1 MRGVRTS
8 TAYHFRRLV
17 RAAVLSDGRSSSV
30 DELSGSSGDSRPT
43 IRVSPM
49 RRGEEVG
56 YAVVRRVTQRES
68 LFPGLGRDSLDAE
81 FHRCSLG
88 PVGTAARFTVA
99 GLFAGI
105 GGIERGLE
113 AAGGHAELLCENW
126 EPATAVLSERFPGV
140 PLVGDVRDLRSL
152 PKVDVV
158 SAGFPCTD
166 LSQAGRTNGIQGKAS
181 GLVAEV
187 FRLLRRNKVPVLLLE
202 NVRNM
207 LVLDGGEAMRYL
219 VSELEAVGYRW
230 AYRLVD
236 SRFTGVPQRRQR
248 VIFVAAKE
256 IDPRAVLFADD
267 AGEPNPAHYR
277 DDCFGFYW
285 TEGLRGLGWA
295 QDAVPTLKGG
305 STIGIPSPPGVW
317 APNNQLG
324 LRLVVPAIEEAEELQ
339 GLPRGW
345 TEPADRI
352 SNRRGTRWKLVGNAV
367 TVGVST
373 WIGRRLAEPGEPFL
387 EGAAVQAGERW
398 PSAAFGAAGK
408 AWAVD
413 VSMWPSLEAYR
424 HLADV
429 VDVGSATPV
438 SGRGA
443 AGFLSRAERGSL
455 RFVDGFLD
463 DVAEHVRYMNKEMS
477 VA

>member
-1 MRGVRTS
+1 M
-8 TAYHFRRLV
+8 
-17 RAAVLSDGRSSSV
+17 
-30 DELSGSSGDSRPT
+30 P
-43 IRVSPM
+43 RV
-49 RRGEEVG
+49 
-56 YAVVRRVTQRES
+56 AQRES
-68 LFPGLGRDSLDAE
+68 LFPSLGRDSLDAE

-88 PVGTAARFTVA
+88 AVGTAAGFTVA

-105 GGIERGLE
+105 GGMERGLE

-126 EPATAVLSERFPGV
+126 EPAMAVLSERFPGV
-140 PLVGDVRDLRSL
+140 PLVGDIRELRSL
-152 PKVDVV
+152 PRVDVV
-158 SAGFPCTD
+158 AAGFPCTD
-166 LSQAGRTNGIQGKAS
+166 LSQAGRTKGIQGKAS

-187 FRLLRRNKVPVLLLE
+187 FRLLKRNKVPVLLLE

-219 VSELEAVGYRW
+219 VAELEALGYRW

-248 VIFVAAKE
+248 VIFVASRE
-256 IDPRAVLFADD
+256 IDPRGVLFADD
-267 AGEPNPAHYR
+267 AGEPDPARYR

-317 APNNQLG
+317 ARKNELG
-324 LRLVVPAIEEAEELQ
+324 VRLVVPAIEEAEELQ
-339 GLPRGW
+339 GFPRRW
-345 TEPADRI
+345 TEPTCPV

-373 WIGRRLAEPGEPFL
+373 WIGRRLAEPGEPIL
-387 EGAAVQAGERW
+387 EGAAIQAGERW
-398 PSAAFGAAGK
+398 PMAAFGAAGK

-413 VSMWPSLEAYR
+413 VSMWPTHEAYR
-424 HLADV
+424 HLVEV
-429 VDVGSATPV
+429 VDVGSATPM

-463 DVAEHVRYMNKEMS
+463 DVAEHVRFMNKELS

>member
-1 MRGVRTS
+1 MGS
-8 TAYHFRRLV
+8 
-17 RAAVLSDGRSSSV
+17 RAV
-30 DELSGSSGDSRPT
+30 
-43 IRVSPM
+43 
-49 RRGEEVG
+49 
-56 YAVVRRVTQRES
+56 QRES
-68 LFPGLGRDSLDAE
+68 LFPNLGRDALDAE

-88 PVGTAARFTVA
+88 PVGTAAGFTVA

-113 AAGGHAELLCENW
+113 AAGGHAELLCESW
-126 EPATAVLSERFPGV
+126 EPAAAVLSNRFPGV
-140 PLVGDVRDLRSL
+140 PLVGDVTTLRSL

-158 SAGFPCTD
+158 AAGFPCTD
-166 LSQAGRTNGIQGKAS
+166 LSQAGRTMGIRGEAS

-187 FRLLRRNKVPVLLLE
+187 FRLLRGNKVPVVLLE

-219 VSELEAVGYRW
+219 VAEFEALGYRW

-248 VIFVAAKE
+248 VIFVASRE

-267 AGEPNPAHYR
+267 AGAPDQVRYR

-295 QDAVPTLKGG
+295 RDAVPTLKGG

-317 APNNQLG
+317 APHNQLG
-324 LRLVVPAIEEAEELQ
+324 ARLVVPAIEEAEELQ
-339 GLPRGW
+339 GFPRGW
-345 TEPADRI
+345 TEAAERVC
-352 SNRRGTRWKLVGNAV
+352 NRRGTRWKLVGNAV
-367 TVGVST
+367 TVGVSR
-373 WIGRRLAEPGEPFL
+373 WIGRRLVEPGEPFL
-387 EGAAVQAGERW
+387 EGAAIQVGEKW
-398 PSAAFGAAGK
+398 PTAAFGAAGK
-408 AWAVD
+408 AWAVE
-413 VSMWPSLEAYR
+413 VSMWPTHEPYR
-424 HLADV
+424 HLAEV
-429 VDVGSATPV
+429 VDLDSATPV

-443 AGFLSRAERGSL
+443 AGFLSRAERGNL

-463 DVAEHVRYMNKEMS
+463 DVAEHVRYMSKELS